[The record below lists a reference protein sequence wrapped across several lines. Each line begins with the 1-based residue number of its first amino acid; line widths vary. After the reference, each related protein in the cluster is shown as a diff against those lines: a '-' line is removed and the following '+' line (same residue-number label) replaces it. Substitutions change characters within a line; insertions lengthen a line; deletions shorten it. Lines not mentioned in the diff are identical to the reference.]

1 MSEDKPDLGKGVL
14 SSALPEGAMLAGCFE
29 GEAVL
34 LVRRGG
40 RVCALSGKCT
50 HLDAPLEKGLI
61 VGNEIICPWHHARF
75 RIDSGEAVAAPAFDP
90 LARFVVEER
99 EGRLIV
105 IGKGEVED
113 QVPATAAVPQR
124 IVIIG
129 GGAAGHAC
137 AEMLARHGHGG
148 SVTMISDDSDPPY
161 DRTFCSKQYLIGMVE
176 RGDCFLVDP
185 SFYTSDGPVLRLRQR
200 VVSIDSDGR
209 RVSLD
214 DGQHIA
220 FDALVLATGAEPRRL
235 EHPGF
240 DRPDVHVLRTLSD
253 AGAIIAA
260 ASPGKKA
267 VVIGASFIALEAAAS
282 LIQRNVSVDVIASDA
297 IPLANILG
305 PEAGRMIRLVHEEK
319 GVRLHLEHEARSYD
333 GRQVTLQDGSTIAAD
348 FVVLGLG
355 VSPRIELARAAGLDC
370 ASEEE
375 GGGVTVGETLET
387 SVLGIFAI
395 GDIARYPEARLGK
408 YIRVEH
414 WVHAERQGQHVA
426 RVLMGHRQAF
436 TETPFFWSAHFDTG
450 LRYLG
455 NARPEDLRVSGSI
468 TGRNFSIDYR
478 EGERIAAV
486 ATCNRDTEALE
497 VDATWNRAIDRPE

>member
-1 MSEDKPDLGKGVL
+1 MTTDKPDLGKGIV

-29 GEAVL
+29 GEPVL
-34 LVRRGG
+34 LVRQGG
-40 RVCALSGKCT
+40 HVCALSGKCT
-50 HLDAPLEKGLI
+50 HLDAPLDEGLI

-90 LARFVVEER
+90 LKRFAIEER
-99 EGRLIV
+99 AGRLMV
-105 IGKGEVED
+105 VGKEQAKD
-113 QVPATAAVPQR
+113 YSRATATVPQR

-148 SVTMISDDSDPPY
+148 WVTMISDDNDPPY

-176 RGDCFLVDP
+176 RDDCFLADA
-185 SFYTSDGPVLRLRQR
+185 SLYAGEGPVLHLRQR

-209 RVSLD
+209 RISLD
-214 DGQHIA
+214 DGREVA
-220 FDALVLATGAEPRRL
+220 FDTLVLATGAEPGRL
-235 EHPGF
+235 ERPGF

-253 AGAIIAA
+253 ADAIIAA
-260 ASPGKKA
+260 ASPGKSA
-267 VVIGASFIALEAAAS
+267 VVIGASFIGLEVAAS
-282 LIQRNVSVDVIASDA
+282 LTQRDLSVDVIASDA

-305 PEAGRMIRLVHEEK
+305 PEVGRMIGLVHEEK
-319 GVRLHLEHEARSYD
+319 GVRFHLEHEARSYD
-333 GRQVTLQDGSTIAAD
+333 GRQVTLEDGSTIAAD

-370 ASEEE
+370 ASEQE
-375 GGGVTVGETLET
+375 GGGVIVDETLET
-387 SVLGIFAI
+387 SVSGIFAI

-408 YIRVEH
+408 DIRVEH

-486 ATCNRDTEALE
+486 ATCNRDTKALE
-497 VDATWNRAIDRPE
+497 VDATWNRAIDRSE